1 MELWA
6 LITVGSAFLQNLR
19 STLQKHLKGR
29 MGTTG
34 ATFVRFGFGL
44 PFAFLYLAI
53 LHLGLGRPLPV
64 PGSTFAIWAVIGALA
79 QITATFLL
87 VHLFSFRNFA
97 VGTAYSRTEPAQA
110 ALLALI
116 LFGET
121 IGLGT
126 AAAILVSILG
136 VMLISVARTTFTP
149 LSLVTSV
156 TSRTASIGLAS
167 GFFFG
172 ISAIAYRTASLSL
185 APSLPA
191 PDAMVQAGYTL
202 CVVITIQTLSMLCW
216 MAWRDQLRGYEA
228 VPLRITLAEAP
239 TAQRE
244 QALAELLQPL
254 LEQGSRAV
262 SHRQS
267 TRFGNSVEHAVVPAR
282 WRIEGTLLEV
292 MLAEKPPAPLLSA
305 HVALLEQF
313 AASGPAQAG
322 QAPSWLML
330 ASAQCLPPPRLREL
344 SRLLGQGSELL
355 ARARR
360 CTQQRSAQLQRLWPL
375 LAGSVERVEVGE
387 ARRFHPWLGLQRWQA
402 VALPDNPEP

>member
-64 PGSTFAIWAVIGALA
+64 PGATFAIWAVIGALA

-136 VMLISVARTTFTP
+136 VMLISVARTAFTP
-149 LSLVTSV
+149 VSLVTSV
-156 TSRTASIGLAS
+156 TSRTALIGLAS

-216 MAWRDQLRGYEA
+216 MAWRDRAELTRVRAAWKVSALVGFVGATASFGWFTAMTLQQVA
-228 VPLRITLAEAP
+228 VVK
-239 TAQRE
+239 
-244 QALAELLQPL
+244 ALAQVEMLFTFASSVIFFNESINRLEIAGCVLIVFGVLLL
-254 LEQGSRAV
+254 VLV
-262 SHRQS
+262 
-267 TRFGNSVEHAVVPAR
+267 
-282 WRIEGTLLEV
+282 
-292 MLAEKPPAPLLSA
+292 
-305 HVALLEQF
+305 
-313 AASGPAQAG
+313 
-322 QAPSWLML
+322 
-330 ASAQCLPPPRLREL
+330 
-344 SRLLGQGSELL
+344 
-355 ARARR
+355 
-360 CTQQRSAQLQRLWPL
+360 
-375 LAGSVERVEVGE
+375 
-387 ARRFHPWLGLQRWQA
+387 
-402 VALPDNPEP
+402 